1 MYCFF
6 SLIFTNAIL
15 FTFFSIS
22 LYHTMIAYRQTF
34 QNNFTKWLPIKIF
47 PKKLNCTKMLHKCQ
61 RKRYTSC
68 GTFFWGKAIYTKL
81 EKTRNWWGMLSKK
94 LTQSWSFIE
103 IWFKFVEWIENY
115 ILDYFVRKFNVHIIK
130 STSENISRFKKYP
143 TNSYFFLYTKEN
155 REKFYAV
162 PYLNKCHTYKTST
175 IF

>member
-1 MYCFF
+1 MVANKDISQKVKLHKNAAQVSKKKIHKLRYLF
-6 SLIFTNAIL
+6 LGEGNIHKVRKVFTRPL
-15 FTFFSIS
+15 FHF
-22 LYHTMIAYRQTF
+22 
-34 QNNFTKWLPIKIF
+34 IKIATC
-47 PKKLNCTKMLHKCQ
+47 KVWAKSLV
-61 RKRYTSC
+61 
-68 GTFFWGKAIYTKL
+68 W
-81 EKTRNWWGMLSKK
+81 TRNWWGMLSKK

-130 STSENISRFKKYP
+130 SNSENISRFKKYP
-143 TNSYFFLYTKEN
+143 TNSHFFLYTKEN

>member
-1 MYCFF
+1 MVA
-6 SLIFTNAIL
+6 NKD
-15 FTFFSIS
+15 IS
-22 LYHTMIAYRQTF
+22 Q
-34 QNNFTKWLPIKIF
+34 KVK
-47 PKKLNCTKMLHKCQ
+47 LHKNAAQ
-61 RKRYTSC
+61 VSKKKIHKLRYLFL
-68 GTFFWGKAIYTKL
+68 GEDTKL

-130 STSENISRFKKYP
+130 SNSENISRFKKYP
-143 TNSYFFLYTKEN
+143 TNSHFFLYTKEN